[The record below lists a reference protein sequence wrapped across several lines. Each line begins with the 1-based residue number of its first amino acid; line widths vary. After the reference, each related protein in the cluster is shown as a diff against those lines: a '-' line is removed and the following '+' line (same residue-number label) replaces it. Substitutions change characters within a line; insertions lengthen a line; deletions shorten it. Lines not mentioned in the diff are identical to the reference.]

1 MERRIFRFFFN
12 CFYSRFSWE
21 IVRVFFIKFL
31 IIFFDKY
38 FFMFL
43 KLLIRYVDLFLYNDF
58 YKWGGKKLIFKRYI
72 FYLYF
77 LFVVLNLNC
86 FLKVLLD
93 GFRVGIVWNFICVVL
108 SSFFS

>member
-72 FYLYF
+72 F
-77 LFVVLNLNC
+77 LFI
-86 FLKVLLD
+86 F
-93 GFRVGIVWNFICVVL
+93 FICCIKFKL
-108 SSFFS
+108 FFKSFVGRF